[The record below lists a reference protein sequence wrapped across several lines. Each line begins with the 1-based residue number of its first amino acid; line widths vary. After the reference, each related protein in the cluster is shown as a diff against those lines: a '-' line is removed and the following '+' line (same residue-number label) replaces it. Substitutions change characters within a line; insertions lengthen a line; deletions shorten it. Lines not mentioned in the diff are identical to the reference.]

1 METSLQHS
9 FAPSAKIVRQSLWK
23 RFIVWCDSQEKYR
36 FGWAGATITLHG
48 CFLTIGTMFAII
60 LSGNH
65 FIFWPFAIAAMGAP
79 LVTNLAAMPTRVIV
93 PVFFLSIIVDLLII
107 ASCIVIGFDASGTRI

>member
-1 METSLQHS
+1 MGTTLQHS
-9 FAPSAKIVRQSLWK
+9 YVHSAEVAKKSLWE
-23 RFIVWCDSQEKYR
+23 RFIVWCDSQEQYR

-79 LVTNLAAMPTRVIV
+79 LVANLAAMPTRVIL
-93 PVFFLSIIVDLLII
+93 PVFFLSIVVDLIII
-107 ASCIVIGFDASGTRI
+107 ACCIAIGFDISGTKI